1 MKEVYVVNCCRTAI
15 GSFGGSL
22 KDTPAAEMGAVVIK
36 EALNRA
42 GVKPEN
48 VDEVM
53 FGCILTAGLG
63 QNPARQAALKAGV
76 PISVPAY
83 TVGMVCGSGMKSV
96 IEGARAILTG
106 DANIVV
112 AGGTEIQ
119 NAQPPVPQSQ
129 KGSAAS
135 LLQRGQRELG
145 QRVLSPVKGRAP
157 FADQRIAF
165 IIRAPMADHIRHAAQ
180 RVRIHAPVQIQ
191 ITTDPTHTRSP
202 LFQRKS
208 APTPEQ
214 EPLFPVGR

>member
-1 MKEVYVVNCCRTAI
+1 MVV
-15 GSFGGSL
+15 
-22 KDTPAAEMGAVVIK
+22 
-36 EALNRA
+36 
-42 GVKPEN
+42 VK
-48 VDEVM
+48 
-53 FGCILTAGLG
+53 GLG
-63 QNPARQAALKAGV
+63 SQPVPGAKQLVLFAVPEGKAPHAIEMVQAVLAPLA
-76 PISVPAY
+76 
-83 TVGMVCGSGMKSV
+83 VGMEQDLGIAVRPKAMPQRLQLRPQLQIV
-96 IEGARAILTG
+96 IELPIIGEREIPLWQG
-106 DANIVV
+106 HGLV

-145 QRVLSPVKGRAP
+145 QRVLSPVKGRAL

>member
-1 MKEVYVVNCCRTAI
+1 MKEVYVVNCCRTAV

-22 KDTPAAEMGAVVIK
+22 KDTPATELGAVVVK

-42 GVKPEN
+42 GVKPEQ
-48 VDEVM
+48 VDELM
-53 FGCILTAGLG
+53 FGCVLTAALG
-63 QNPARQAALKAGV
+63 QNPARQGGVKAGL
-76 PISVPAY
+76 PYSVPAY

-145 QRVLSPVKGRAP
+145 QRVLSPVKGRAL

-180 RVRIHAPVQIQ
+180 RVRIQ